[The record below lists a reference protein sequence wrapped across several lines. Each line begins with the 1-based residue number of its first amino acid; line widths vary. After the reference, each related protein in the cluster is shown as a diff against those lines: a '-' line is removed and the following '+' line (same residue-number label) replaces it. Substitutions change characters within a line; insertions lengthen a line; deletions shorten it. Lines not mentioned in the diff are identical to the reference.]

1 MTSKYIKP
9 NSRMYTRMRSRRKYK
24 EDKKETFLLFYD
36 FSSLIDIDFRTSF
49 NEHLSDYENYEEK
62 REHVLKCTRPETWS
76 DFYPPVVQHFMK
88 TFADDYM
95 FQRFML
101 YLNDRE
107 LEVYLITGTE
117 FTEEEKEGILKCFE
131 KCDMFSSHFDFVFG
145 DRDMFKRVK
154 GILNFSS
161 REQLIGDIKD
171 ILCKNSSDGD
181 YFFSSIQEPPYL
193 VISGNDYS
201 EVFPR
206 HSMIPEE
213 EGVIPNMNYMRAC
226 YLLYKFDG
234 EYGYTHGYEH
244 NNPRFCGDRIIFLD
258 IDGVLNR
265 DGDDENGQHEY
276 FNEGMVK
283 ELSRLISMTNAKV
296 ILTSSWRGAFKN
308 YIFWGS
314 EDENEKLVQ
323 FMEILKRENIRIY
336 GMTPDGGMRG
346 GITRPLEIRTWLS
359 WYPEI
364 ESFVILE
371 DDTFW
376 NWGYLRHNV
385 VTTIT
390 QIPEEELFELKKKY
404 PYPNTTR
411 DGLTRELADKAA
423 VILLR
428 KNDACIMREY

>member
-1 MTSKYIKP
+1 
-9 NSRMYTRMRSRRKYK
+9 MYTRMRSRRKYK

-171 ILCKNSSDGD
+171 ILCKNSSDVG

-226 YLLYKFDG
+226 YLHL
-234 EYGYTHGYEH
+234 
-244 NNPRFCGDRIIFLD
+244 
-258 IDGVLNR
+258 
-265 DGDDENGQHEY
+265 
-276 FNEGMVK
+276 
-283 ELSRLISMTNAKV
+283 
-296 ILTSSWRGAFKN
+296 
-308 YIFWGS
+308 
-314 EDENEKLVQ
+314 
-323 FMEILKRENIRIY
+323 
-336 GMTPDGGMRG
+336 
-346 GITRPLEIRTWLS
+346 
-359 WYPEI
+359 
-364 ESFVILE
+364 
-371 DDTFW
+371 
-376 NWGYLRHNV
+376 
-385 VTTIT
+385 
-390 QIPEEELFELKKKY
+390 QI
-404 PYPNTTR
+404 
-411 DGLTRELADKAA
+411 
-423 VILLR
+423 
-428 KNDACIMREY
+428 